1 MKMTIKSQIFWG
13 MGIQLK
19 CLFQNINKHKQLLAK
34 NILKKNKMSIE
45 GTRPIRCR
53 HFKHNK
59 MCFGCKNI

>member
-1 MKMTIKSQIFWG
+1 MKMTIKSQIFLRHG
-13 MGIQLK
+13 NTIK
-19 CLFQNINKHKQLLAK
+19 VFISKHKHKQLLAK

-45 GTRPIRCR
+45 GTRPIRYR